1 MIHCCA
7 TLCGLWRM
15 QILNGGHG
23 LDTYLERGPLESVVS
38 LRSQKFI
45 IQLDWLFSIAALRAG
60 LCLHKFHVVIFSLL
74 LDNNC
79 NFFNVYQL
87 NYQCGHS
94 MLCTAMTVELCFLF
108 SLKMEQAVPMQ
119 YATTALSVLGDCQM

>member
-1 MIHCCA
+1 M
-7 TLCGLWRM
+7 LS
-15 QILNGGHG
+15 
-23 LDTYLERGPLESVVS
+23 YS
-38 LRSQKFI
+38 LS
-45 IQLDWLFSIAALRAG
+45 
-60 LCLHKFHVVIFSLL
+60 

-108 SLKMEQAVPMQ
+108 SLKMEQAVAMR
-119 YATTALSVLGDCQM
+119 YATTALSVLGDCQMSALGYAPFECLQAQTSEISSSYGGD